1 MTTTLQQVLGGRN
14 LTGLIQNVKP
24 GLPADAV
31 PQAFNSTGLR
41 RRVTGNS
48 GTYFAVDGTRQT
60 AKLAHYGS
68 ASTKRQLKG
77 VKERPVTLIHTF
89 EHIEIK
95 ASDITNLDDPDGNKQ
110 VLGRQEVERQVQ
122 ETRTI
127 LDNTRMASLMSALSL
142 GAVYY
147 DADGNLL
154 ASSSGAQ
161 VTVDFQRPSGNEGQL
176 DWDGSGA
183 IIDATWATNTT
194 NIMRH
199 LQEIHEA
206 ALKLSGYGLS
216 HAIYGANIL
225 QYLLTNTHAKELIN
239 RTPANQTAASRSQIP
254 AGFGDLTWWPGYKW
268 FYEDEDGT
276 IQPFV
281 GADEIVFI
289 PEPDPTWFE
298 WLEGTYA
305 VPSAPMFNGDASGF
319 AGSLMEVQGRF
330 AYGEV
335 VMNPPGGRFHYG
347 DTFLPV
353 VKVPK
358 AVFKADV
365 TP

>member
-31 PQAFNSTGLR
+31 PDSFNGPALR

-48 GTYFAVDGTRQT
+48 GTYFSVNGTRQT
-60 AKLAHYGS
+60 ARLAHYGS

-77 VKERPVTLIHTF
+77 VAERPVTLIHTF

-95 ASDITNLDDPDGNKQ
+95 GAEIINLNSPDGEKQ
-110 VLGRQEVERQVQ
+110 ALGRMEVERQVQ

-127 LDNTRMASLMSALSL
+127 QDNTRLATLMSALSL
-142 GAVYY
+142 GSIYY
-147 DADGNLL
+147 DADGKLL
-154 ASSSGAQ
+154 SSSSGAA
-161 VTVDFQRPSGNEGQL
+161 VTVDFQRPASNEGQL
-176 DWDGSGA
+176 DWDGNGA
-183 IIDATWATNTT
+183 IIDASWATNTT
-194 NIMRH
+194 DIVGH
-199 LQEIHEA
+199 LQKMHEA
-206 ALKLSGYGLS
+206 ALKVSGYSLS
-216 HAIYGANIL
+216 HAFYGSNIL
-225 QYLLTNTHAKELIN
+225 KYLLTNDHAKELIN

-254 AGFGDLTWWPGYKW
+254 AGFGDLTWWPGYRW
-268 FYEDEDGT
+268 FYEAEDET
-276 IQPFV
+276 IKPFV

-305 VPSAPMFNGDASGF
+305 VPTAPMFNGEASGF

-330 AYGEV
+330 AFGEI

-347 DTFLPV
+347 DTHLPV
-353 VKVPK
+353 VKVPR